1 MRAPRR
7 MSCWRTSSRFRKS
20 SRGIALF
27 GIAGEEDFA
36 AEGLEGSPEAEAP
49 EAEAPDAAPEG
60 RVGEHM
66 RRRRVGE
73 SLEAEVVSL
82 FAPRTSCFTAA
93 AASSSCACTCAISAC
108 SSFSSANSAFTF
120 CMVKPPGARGQ
131 LEARR

>member
-1 MRAPRR
+1 M
-7 MSCWRTSSRFRKS
+7 
-20 SRGIALF
+20 
-27 GIAGEEDFA
+27 
-36 AEGLEGSPEAEAP
+36 EAECVVTTASAP
-49 EAEAPDAAPEG
+49 TLVQAESVVVTVSAATLLKD
-60 RVGEHM
+60 EHM
-66 RRRRVGE
+66 RRRRAGE